1 MADNEIGFIGLGQMG
16 SRMAMRLLDAGY
28 TLTVFD
34 SQEAAMAPLVARGA
48 RRAASAAEVASAAE
62 TVLVSLPTPDIVHH
76 VVFGPSGIVEG
87 NRATTLVD
95 LSTTGPRMS
104 NIIAGELAQRG
115 RLTLV
120 DAPVS
125 GGVSGAAKGTL
136 AVMVAC
142 EKATFEQ
149 IIPVLKVFGKAFFC
163 GEKPGMAQSLKL
175 ANNMISVAALVISS
189 EAMAMGVKAGLDP
202 QIMIDVI
209 MASSGGNVALRDKF
223 PRAVL
228 TGTFD
233 FGFATALSYKDVKL
247 CVDEAEAIG
256 VPMVVGAAVR
266 EMMAITNTTFG
277 PQSDFTSV
285 AKLVEGWAGV
295 EIRSRQYCQKQ
306 KQGSGKT

>member
-1 MADNEIGFIGLGQMG
+1 MAEGDIGFIGLGQMG
-16 SRMAMRLLDAGY
+16 SRMAMRLLEAGY
-28 TLTVFD
+28 TVTVYD
-34 SQEAAMAPLVARGA
+34 SNEAAMAPHVARGA
-48 RRAASAAEVASAAE
+48 RKAASAAEVASAAE
-62 TVLVSLPTPDIVHH
+62 TVLVSLPTPDIVHK
-76 VVFGPSGIVEG
+76 VVFGPGGITEG

-95 LSTTGPRMS
+95 LSTTGPRMA
-104 NIIAGELAQRG
+104 IAIANELAHHG
-115 RLTLV
+115 RLSLV

-125 GGVSGAAKGTL
+125 GGISGAEKGTL

-142 EKATFEQ
+142 AKDAFED
-149 IIPVLKVFGKAFFC
+149 ISPVLKVLGKVFFC
-163 GEKPGMAQSLKL
+163 GEQPGLGQTLKL
-175 ANNMISVAALVISS
+175 ANNMISVAALTISA

-202 QIMIDVI
+202 QVMIDVI

-233 FGFATALSYKDVKL
+233 FGFATGLSYKDVRL

-266 EMMAITNTTFG
+266 EMMAISNATFG
-277 PQSDFTSV
+277 PQSDFTSI

-295 EIRSRQYCQKQ
+295 EIRSRK
-306 KQGSGKT
+306 

>member
-1 MADNEIGFIGLGQMG
+1 MAEGDIGFIGLGQMG
-16 SRMAMRLLDAGY
+16 SRMSMRLLEAGY
-28 TLTVFD
+28 NLTVFD
-34 SQEAAMAPLVARGA
+34 NNEAAMAPLVARGA
-48 RRAASAAEVASAAE
+48 RRAASAAEVASAAD
-62 TVLVSLPTPDIVHH
+62 TVLVSLPTPEIVHK
-76 VVFGPSGIVEG
+76 VVFGPGGITEG

-104 NIIAGELAQRG
+104 NTIADELSRG
-115 RLTLV
+115 GRIKLV

-125 GGVSGAAKGTL
+125 GGIGGAEKGTL

-142 EKATFEQ
+142 EKVAFEQ
-149 IIPVLKVFGKAFFC
+149 LSPVLHVFGKVFFC

-175 ANNMISVAALVISS
+175 ANNMISVAALAISS

-202 QIMIDVI
+202 QVMIDVI

-233 FGFATALSYKDVKL
+233 YGFATALSYKDVRL

-256 VPMVVGAAVR
+256 VPMVVGSAVR
-266 EMMAITNTTFG
+266 QMMAVTNATFG
-277 PQSDFTSV
+277 PASDFTSI
-285 AKLVEGWAGV
+285 AKVLEGWAGV
-295 EIRSRQYCQKQ
+295 EIRSRK
-306 KQGSGKT
+306 

>member
-1 MADNEIGFIGLGQMG
+1 MANGDLGFIGLGQMG
-16 SRMAMRLLDAGY
+16 SRMSMRLLEAGY
-28 TLTVFD
+28 RLTVFD
-34 SQEAAMAPLVARGA
+34 SNADAMAPLVARGA

-62 TVLVSLPTPDIVHH
+62 TVLVSLPTPEIVHN
-76 VVFGPSGIVEG
+76 VVFGPGGLVEG
-87 NRATTLVD
+87 NRATVLVD

-104 NIIAGELAQRG
+104 IAIADELATRG

-125 GGVSGAAKGTL
+125 GGIGGAEKGTL

-142 EKATFEQ
+142 GRDVFEQ
-149 IIPVLKVFGKAFFC
+149 VGPMLEPLGKVFYC
-163 GEKPGMAQSLKL
+163 GEKPGMAQTLKL
-175 ANNMISVAALVISS
+175 ANNMISVAALTISS
-189 EAMAMGVKAGLDP
+189 EVMAMGVKAGLDP
-202 QIMIDVI
+202 QVMIDVI

-233 FGFATALSYKDVKL
+233 YGFATALSYKDVRL

-266 EMMAITNTTFG
+266 QMMAITNATFG

-285 AKLVEGWAGV
+285 VRVLESWSGV
-295 EIRSRQYCQKQ
+295 EIRSSK
-306 KQGSGKT
+306 